1 HTLQYDILGKDM
13 AIISAQVKTTN
24 TDILDPT
31 GVGSPAGAVPT
42 GKTYAITN
50 MIICNN
56 STSAAATLDIH
67 LVKSGTALSNAVTRI
82 AHDLSLPA
90 KETFTFDTEKIIL
103 DQGDKIVLIGS
114 PDIGAGLSNLSATV
128 SYLEV

>member
-1 HTLQYDILGKDM
+1 
-13 AIISAQVKTTN
+13 
-24 TDILDPT
+24 
-31 GVGSPAGAVPT
+31 
-42 GKTYAITN
+42 

>member
-1 HTLQYDILGKDM
+1 M

-103 DQGDKIVLIGS
+103 DAGDKIVLIGS

>member
-1 HTLQYDILGKDM
+1 M

-90 KETFTFDTEKIIL
+90 KETFTFD
-103 DQGDKIVLIGS
+103 QGDKIVLIGS

>member
-1 HTLQYDILGKDM
+1 M
-13 AIISAQVKTTN
+13 AIVSAQVKTTN